1 MRRGLWGL
9 LLGLAATA
17 SVGCKDLHYFDV
29 NVLFTGFGAGSAVS
43 TIETCHVYVTGA
55 DTADFY
61 VTKNCPPP
69 NSGVTMGVFEYSTN
83 ADSGSLTF
91 TMKTYNGIPEDPN
104 CAIGSPGCCR
114 FGEGSVTIP
123 IGATTVNGELMVMP
137 TGGGCD

>member
-1 MRRGLWGL
+1 MRRGLWVL

-29 NVLFTGFGAGSAVS
+29 NVTFTGFGAGSAVS

-61 VTKNCPPP
+61 ITENCPPP

-83 ADSGSLTF
+83 AGSGNLTF
-91 TMKTYNGIPEDPN
+91 TMKAYNGIPEAPQ
-104 CAIGSPGCCR
+104 CLFA
-114 FGEGSVTIP
+114 EGSVTLSIDK
-123 IGATTVNGELMVMP
+123 TTKDGELMVMP
-137 TGGGCD
+137 VGTGC